1 MTTFVEVMTINN
13 DDNSSGV
20 LYRLKHSSQ
29 STKFLY
35 IGPGYY
41 LDG

>member
-1 MTTFVEVMTINN
+1 MSLPPNIALPPPQKNVAGYESDLFTF
-13 DDNSSGV
+13 
-20 LYRLKHSSQ
+20 L
-29 STKFLY
+29 LY